1 MNRSQRQQP
10 SKRSRL
16 APYAALAFGLIA
28 SLAFLAFLP
37 NANAQTPAGL
47 IAN

>member
-16 APYAALAFGLIA
+16 APFAALAFGLIA
-28 SLAFLAFLP
+28 SLAFLP